1 MIESLNP
8 LPPPIY
14 SLLNEYQIQSV
25 HLVIG
30 KDPIRINMMDG
41 LESNQASLS
50 DWMVVVAKGE
60 DVIKKAYKSLRHQRR
75 YAETSFS
82 GVTAWVL
89 HPI

>member
-1 MIESLNP
+1 
-8 LPPPIY
+8 
-14 SLLNEYQIQSV
+14 
-25 HLVIG
+25 
-30 KDPIRINMMDG
+30 MMDG